1 MAIPSRQI
9 GWSTKANLL
18 WQISKQ
24 LERLTC
30 VTAGGCGTTTT
41 TTTIV
46 PTTTTTTTICVDF
59 INSIVISNGS
69 YALANGT
76 YTRDNASGA
85 FTNENGSIFFGGDAW
100 YIFNTAIGNVAR
112 NTSTLGTGIWEPWA
126 PGNSSGITAEYSS
139 YICPTTTTTT
149 TAIACECLTF
159 VNEDGNLCFIGF
171 TDCNGEPVETEIL
184 ANETLQFCGCCG
196 YADSELVFITV
207 GDDCIGGLCPGIST
221 TTTTTTAD
229 PTQCNYTIG
238 QAALGGKIAYI
249 LQPEDPGYDS
259 NLQQGL
265 VATVADISQGA
276 TWGCNGTLISGADGT
291 AIGTGNQN
299 TIDIMAG
306 CATSSIAARL
316 CGDLIEGGYSDWY
329 LPSKD
334 ELNKLYLNRVAI
346 GGFQLDVSGIY
357 WSSTEFDNNNAWI
370 QSFYNSATNGFGKE
384 YPLYV
389 RAIRAFTCTIPN

>member
-46 PTTTTTTTICVDF
+46 PTTTTTTPICVDF

>member
-69 YALANGT
+69 YAPANGT

>member
-9 GWSTKANLL
+9 GWSTKSNLL

-24 LERLTC
+24 LEYLTC

-59 INSIVISNGS
+59 INSIVISDGS
-69 YALANGT
+69 YAPANGT
-76 YTRDNASGA
+76 YTRDNSSGA

-100 YIFNTAIGNVAR
+100 YIFNTTIGNVAR

-276 TWGCNGTLISGADGT
+276 TWGCNGTFISGADGT

>member
-249 LQPEDPGYDS
+249 LQPGDPGYDS